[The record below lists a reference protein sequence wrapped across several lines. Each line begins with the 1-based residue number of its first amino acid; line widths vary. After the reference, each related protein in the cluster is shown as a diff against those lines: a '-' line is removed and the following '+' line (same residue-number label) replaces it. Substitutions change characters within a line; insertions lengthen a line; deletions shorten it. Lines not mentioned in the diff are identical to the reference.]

1 MSNTLNMA
9 RLDFYT
15 LKSQM
20 TTYMVIPA
28 VALFFSLTGLSLF
41 ALGFTAAW
49 LVLIVNTNLF
59 AIQEKY
65 GLERLYSSLALNKKC
80 VVLGRYISTTLNY
93 LFAYFVVIIIGVIIA
108 FIQGHAI
115 FYNGIIE
122 SFCIS
127 LLAFTFVSS
136 IQLPIYFVA
145 GYTKGRII
153 SMIPFLIIAGLV
165 IFQALNE
172 KMESVIRSALAYRNG
187 IYVICLIISVAVM
200 VVSYYVAVSCYKNG
214 SKWRSK

>member
-1 MSNTLNMA
+1 MSNTFNMA
-9 RLDFYT
+9 RFDFYT

-20 TTYMVIPA
+20 TTYMVIPT
-28 VALFFSLTGLSLF
+28 VALFFSLTGLSLS

-65 GLERLYSSLALNKKC
+65 GLERLYSSLALNKKS
-80 VVLGRYISTTLNY
+80 VVLGRYISATLNY
-93 LFAYFVVIIIGVIIA
+93 LFGYFVVIIVGVIIS
-108 FIQGHAI
+108 FIQGHAN

-122 SFCIS
+122 GFCIS
-127 LLAFTFVSS
+127 LLTFTLVSA
-136 IQLPIYFVA
+136 IQLPIYFVV

-165 IFQALNE
+165 ILQALNE
-172 KMESVIRSALAYRNG
+172 RLERVIRSVLDYGNS
-187 IYVICLIISVAVM
+187 IYAICLISSIVIM
-200 VVSYYVAVSCYKNG
+200 VVSYYISVSCYK
-214 SKWRSK
+214 KRQ

>member
-1 MSNTLNMA
+1 MSNTFNMA

-20 TTYMVIPA
+20 TTYMVIPT
-28 VALFFSLTGLSLF
+28 VALFFSLTGLSLSV
-41 ALGFTAAW
+41 LGFTAAW

-65 GLERLYSSLALNKKC
+65 GLERLYSSLALNKKS
-80 VVLGRYISTTLNY
+80 VVLGRYISATLNY
-93 LFAYFVVIIIGVIIA
+93 LFGYFVVIIVGVIIS
-108 FIQGHAI
+108 FIQGHAN

-122 SFCIS
+122 GFCIS
-127 LLAFTFVSS
+127 LLTFTLVSA
-136 IQLPIYFVA
+136 IQLPIYFVV

-165 IFQALNE
+165 ILQALNE
-172 KMESVIRSALAYRNG
+172 RLERVIRSVLDYGNS
-187 IYVICLIISVAVM
+187 IYAICLISSIVIM
-200 VVSYYVAVSCYKNG
+200 VVSYYISVSCYK
-214 SKWRSK
+214 KRQ

>member
-1 MSNTLNMA
+1 MSNTFNMA

-20 TTYMVIPA
+20 TTYMVIPT
-28 VALFFSLTGLSLF
+28 VALFFSLTGLSLS

-65 GLERLYSSLALNKKC
+65 GLERLYSSLALNKKS
-80 VVLGRYISTTLNY
+80 VVLGRYISATLNY
-93 LFAYFVVIIIGVIIA
+93 LFGYFVVIIVGVIIS
-108 FIQGHAI
+108 FIQGHAN

-122 SFCIS
+122 GFCIS
-127 LLAFTFVSS
+127 LLTFTLVSA
-136 IQLPIYFVA
+136 IQLPIYFVV

-165 IFQALNE
+165 ILQALNE
-172 KMESVIRSALAYRNG
+172 RLERVIRSVLDYGNS
-187 IYVICLIISVAVM
+187 IYAICLISSIVIM
-200 VVSYYVAVSCYKNG
+200 VVSYYISVSCYK
-214 SKWRSK
+214 KRQ

>member
-1 MSNTLNMA
+1 MSNTFNMA

-20 TTYMVIPA
+20 TTYMVIPT
-28 VALFFSLTGLSLF
+28 VALFFSLTGSSLS
-41 ALGFTAAW
+41 ALGFTAVW

-65 GLERLYSSLALNKKC
+65 GLERLYSSLALNKKS
-80 VVLGRYISTTLNY
+80 VVLGRYISATLNY
-93 LFAYFVVIIIGVIIA
+93 LFGYFVVIIVGVIIS
-108 FIQGHAI
+108 FIQGHAN

-122 SFCIS
+122 GFCIS
-127 LLAFTFVSS
+127 LLTFTLVSA
-136 IQLPIYFVA
+136 IQLPIYFVV

-165 IFQALNE
+165 ILQALNE
-172 KMESVIRSALAYRNG
+172 RLERVIRSVLAYGNS
-187 IYVICLIISVAVM
+187 IYAICLISSIVIM
-200 VVSYYVAVSCYKNG
+200 VVSYYISVSCYK
-214 SKWRSK
+214 KRQ

>member
-1 MSNTLNMA
+1 MSNTFNMA

-20 TTYMVIPA
+20 TTYMVIPT
-28 VALFFSLTGLSLF
+28 VALFFSLTGLSLS

-65 GLERLYSSLALNKKC
+65 GLERLYSSLALNKKS
-80 VVLGRYISTTLNY
+80 VVLGRYISATLNY
-93 LFAYFVVIIIGVIIA
+93 LFGYFVVIIVGVIIS
-108 FIQGHAI
+108 FIQGHAN

-122 SFCIS
+122 GFCIS
-127 LLAFTFVSS
+127 LLTFTLVSA
-136 IQLPIYFVA
+136 IQLPIYFVV

-165 IFQALNE
+165 ILQALNE
-172 KMESVIRSALAYRNG
+172 RLERVIRSVLAYGNS
-187 IYVICLIISVAVM
+187 IYAICLISSIVIM
-200 VVSYYVAVSCYKNG
+200 VVSYYISVSCYK
-214 SKWRSK
+214 KRQ